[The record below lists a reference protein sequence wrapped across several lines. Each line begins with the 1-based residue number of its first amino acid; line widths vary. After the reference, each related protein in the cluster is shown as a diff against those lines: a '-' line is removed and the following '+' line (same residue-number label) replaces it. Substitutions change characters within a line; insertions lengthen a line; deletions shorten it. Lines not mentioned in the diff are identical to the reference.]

1 MKSKINCLSI
11 NTYYQAFEVLNTYKY
26 SKNIPIFYVKYNL
39 INRLSINWL
48 LELIFLLE
56 NKFGSNKFKTY
67 VNVKRNYGLLINLVE
82 EKINYL
88 EVQANKELLSK
99 LKSIAKIN
107 KVIINPNFS
116 IIDLTKSK
124 NIKIK
129 LKNLN

>member
-1 MKSKINCLSI
+1 VKSKINCLSI

>member
-88 EVQANKELLSK
+88 EFQSNKELLSK

>member
-1 MKSKINCLSI
+1 MKSKINCLSV
-11 NTYYQAFEVLNTYKY
+11 NTYSQAFEVLNIHKSTK
-26 SKNIPIFYVKYNL
+26 KIPIFYFKYNL
-39 INRLSINWL
+39 INKLSINWL
-48 LELIFLLE
+48 LELIYILE

-82 EKINYL
+82 EKINYI
-88 EVQANKELLSK
+88 EVHADEELLNK

-107 KVIINPNFS
+107 KVIINPDFS

-129 LKNLN
+129 IDSLN